1 MDANLVQEAIQNVN
15 LQAIMPSLVLCC
27 FGMVLLLVSVFS
39 ERGKTTHV
47 AWLSVFALVV
57 TGFISLSA
65 WNNPQ
70 AGFAGSVVLDNFA
83 TFFSITCIIAAV
95 LTILMSDSYLKREG
109 YPVGEYYP
117 LILFTTAG
125 AMWMASGTDLM
136 TIFLGLEVLSVS
148 LYVLAGFFR
157 GQVKSNEA
165 GLKYF
170 FLGAFSTGFLLYGVA
185 LLYGVT
191 GTTKIAGIA
200 EYVSSHPGIMTE
212 PNMMFIAGGML
223 LMTGFLFKIAAAPFH
238 MWTPD
243 VYQGA
248 PTPIT
253 AFMSAG
259 PKAAAFAAFMRVT
272 IIGLEGMHEDITAL
286 LWVLAVLT
294 MTVGNFI
301 ALSQKDIKRMLAF
314 SSISHAGYALVG
326 LVAWNEIGFSGI
338 MFYMLVYTFMNMGA
352 FAVLVLVG
360 KQGEENLTLEGLS
373 GMGYKKPFLGIALC
387 IFLFSLMG
395 LPPTAGFTG
404 KFYIFAAAMKSGY
417 VWLAVIGVLNSAV
430 SLYYYL
436 RVMVHMYFKDP
447 QEDFNWVS
455 MNTATTISIVIAI
468 AGVLVLG
475 VLPGPV
481 MEMAKAASGF

>member
-1 MDANLVQEAIQNVN
+1 MENLVQIAMANVN
-15 LQAIMPSLVLCC
+15 LQAIMPSLVLSC
-27 FGMVLLLVSVFS
+27 FGMVLLLVSVFL
-39 ERGKTTHV
+39 ERGRTAPV
-47 AWLSVFALVV
+47 AWLSIIGLIITGLVSI
-57 TGFISLSA
+57 GA
-65 WNNPQ
+65 WNQPQ

-83 TFFSITCIIAAV
+83 TFFNITCLIAAG
-95 LTILMSDSYLKREG
+95 LTILMSDSYLHREG

-157 GQVKSNEA
+157 GQIRSNEA

-170 FLGAFSTGFLLYGVA
+170 FLGAFSTGFMLYGVA
-185 LLYGVT
+185 LLYGVS
-191 GTTKIAGIA
+191 GTTKVAGIA
-200 EYVSSHPGIMTE
+200 QAIAALPDAATNPMV
-212 PNMMFIAGGML
+212 IAGATL
-223 LMTGFLFKIAAAPFH
+223 LSVGFLFKIGAAPFH

-272 IIGLEGMHEDITAL
+272 YISLDSLQTDMSAL
-286 LWVLAVLT
+286 FWLLAVLT
-294 MTVGNFI
+294 MTIGNFVAI
-301 ALSQKDIKRMLAF
+301 SQRDIKRMLAY

-326 LVAWNEIGFSGI
+326 MVAWNEIGFSGI
-338 MFYMLVYTFMNMGA
+338 LFYMLVYTFMNIGA
-352 FAVLVLVG
+352 FAVLVLLG
-360 KQGEENLTLEGLS
+360 KKGEDNLTLDGVA
-373 GMGYKKPFLGIALC
+373 GFGFKRPFLGVALC

-404 KFYIFAAAMKSGY
+404 KFFIFAGAIKAGY
-417 VWLAVIGVLNSAV
+417 IWLAVIGVLNSAV

-436 RVMVHMYFKDP
+436 RVMVYMYFRDP
-447 QEDFNWVS
+447 VEDYSWVKLE
-455 MNTATTISIVIAI
+455 MATVVSILIAI
-468 AGVLVLG
+468 AGVLILG
-475 VLPGPV
+475 VIPGPV
-481 MEMAKAASGF
+481 MELAKLSVF